1 MTSNNVKMPASRS
14 YRSYLIESLK
24 DPQEA
29 AAYLNAVLD
38 DGSFEE
44 VRLALTNVVEAQ
56 IAVLDDTQLVSYRRT
71 IYETLSQQNQ
81 LDFSTLSTILGEL
94 GFRISVELKENAA

>member
-1 MTSNNVKMPASRS
+1 MPTSRS

-29 AAYLNAVLD
+29 AAYLDAVLH

-56 IAVLDDTQLVSYRRT
+56 ILMLEDTQLVSHRRA
-71 IYETLSQQNQ
+71 IYETLSQQSQ
-81 LDFSTLSTILGEL
+81 LDFSTLLKILSEL
-94 GFRISVELKENAA
+94 GFRISIALRKGAA

>member
-1 MTSNNVKMPASRS
+1 MPTSRS
-14 YRSYLIESLK
+14 YHSYLIKSLK

-29 AAYLNAVLD
+29 AAYLNAVLE

-44 VRLALTNVVEAQ
+44 IRLALTNVAEAQ
-56 IAVLDDTQLVSYRRT
+56 ISVLEDTQLVSHRRA

-81 LDFSTLSTILGEL
+81 LEFSTLLAILSEL
-94 GFRISVELKENAA
+94 GFRISIKPIEDAA

>member
-1 MTSNNVKMPASRS
+1 MEMPTSRS

-24 DPQEA
+24 DTQEA
-29 AAYLNAVLD
+29 AAYLDAVLE

-44 VRLALTNVVEAQ
+44 VRLALTNVAEAQ
-56 IAVLDDTQLVSYRRT
+56 ISILEDTQLVSHRRE

-81 LDFSTLSTILGEL
+81 LDFSTLLKILSEL
-94 GFRISVELKENAA
+94 GFRISIAPRRKAA

>member
-1 MTSNNVKMPASRS
+1 MPTSRS

-29 AAYLNAVLD
+29 AAYLDAVLD

-56 IAVLDDTQLVSYRRT
+56 ILMSEDTQLISHLRA

-81 LDFSTLSTILGEL
+81 LDFSTLLKILSEL
-94 GFRISVELKENAA
+94 GFRISIAPRADAA

>member
-1 MTSNNVKMPASRS
+1 MPTSRS

-29 AAYLNAVLD
+29 AAYLDAVLD

-56 IAVLDDTQLVSYRRT
+56 ISMLEDTPLVSHRRA
-71 IYETLSQQNQ
+71 IYETLSQQSQ
-81 LDFSTLSTILGEL
+81 LDFSTLLKILSEL
-94 GFRISVELKENAA
+94 GFRISIAPRKDAA

>member
-1 MTSNNVKMPASRS
+1 MKVPTSRS

-29 AAYLNAVLD
+29 AAYLDAVLD

-44 VRLALTNVVEAQ
+44 VRLALANVAEAQ
-56 IAVLDDTQLVSYRRT
+56 ISMLEDTRLISHRRA
-71 IYETLSQQNQ
+71 IYETLSQQN
-81 LDFSTLSTILGEL
+81 LIDFATLFSILSEL
-94 GFRISVELKENAA
+94 GFRISIVARENVA

>member
-1 MTSNNVKMPASRS
+1 MPTSRS

-24 DPQEA
+24 DTQEA
-29 AAYLNAVLD
+29 AAYLDAVLE

-44 VRLALTNVVEAQ
+44 VRLALTNVAEAQ
-56 IAVLDDTQLVSYRRT
+56 ISILEDTQLVSHRRE

-81 LDFSTLSTILGEL
+81 LDFSTLLKILSEL
-94 GFRISVELKENAA
+94 GFRISIAPRRKAA